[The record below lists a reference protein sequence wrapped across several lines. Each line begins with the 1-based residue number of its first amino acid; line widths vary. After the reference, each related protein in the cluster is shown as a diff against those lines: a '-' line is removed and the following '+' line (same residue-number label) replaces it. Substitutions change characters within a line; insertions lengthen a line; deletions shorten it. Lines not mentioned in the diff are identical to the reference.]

1 MPPGL
6 CALYIIFWSI
16 LNRKGCGGALL
27 VAVSLAALYPV
38 FVPTGSIYLA
48 ARELFW
54 GKDGEGLMKRL
65 KMFEHLGQYFLFNI
79 L

>member
-6 CALYIIFWSI
+6 CALYIILWSI
-16 LNRKGCGGALL
+16 LNRKGCGDALL

-38 FVPTGSIYLA
+38 FVPAGSIYLA

-54 GKDGEGLMKRL
+54 GKNSEGLMKRL